1 MASTFY
7 DHTYDE
13 APRARS
19 PSEQLPLVTEDTAAP
34 IATYRKFVGYARFA
48 AFAVPFFVAFI
59 LYWTV

>member
-7 DHTYDE
+7 DERYDE

-19 PSEQLPLVTEDTAAP
+19 PSEPLPAVTEDMAEH
-34 IATYRKFVGYARFA
+34 IVTYRKFVTYIRIA

-59 LYWTV
+59 LLWTT